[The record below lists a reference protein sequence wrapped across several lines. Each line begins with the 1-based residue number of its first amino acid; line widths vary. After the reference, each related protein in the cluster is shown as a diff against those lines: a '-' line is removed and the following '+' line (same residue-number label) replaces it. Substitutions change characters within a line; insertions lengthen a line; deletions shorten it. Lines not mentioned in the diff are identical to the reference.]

1 MTCRQQREASIEQE
15 GWQPPA
21 APRVAIVHD
30 WLVTWAGA
38 EKVLDILLARFPH
51 AELFTTVCFLDE
63 TQVTALRG
71 RTIRTSFIQ
80 RLPGARRHYRRYLP
94 LMPLAVEQF
103 DLKGFDLIL
112 SSSHAVAKGV
122 IPDPGAVHV
131 CYCYSPMRYAWDM
144 QHQYLRQTGARG
156 LKGALMRWQ
165 LHKLR
170 LWDFASAQRVD
181 HFIAIS
187 HYIQRRIERFYRRE
201 AEVVYPPVETDR
213 YRHDRPREN
222 YYLAA
227 SRLVPYKRLDL
238 VIEAFNRMPERELI
252 VIGDGPERRR
262 LEALAGPNVSLLGY
276 QEDAVLIDY
285 LERTRAF
292 VFMAEEDF
300 GILPVEAQAAG
311 APVIGYG
318 VGGVAETVIDGLT
331 GVHVP
336 RQQAGALCQAVD
348 MFEGRQAEDPGA
360 FPSLACRESALRFAR
375 SVFDAELGKHLDEWL
390 PQAPYAPPFSDAN
403 SASADLCQS

>member
-1 MTCRQQREASIEQE
+1 MTH
-15 GWQPPA
+15 QPPDELFAGEAGPAPVRSA
-21 APRVAIVHD
+21 AEPRVAIVHD

-38 EKVLDILLARFPH
+38 EKVLDVLLQRFPG
-51 AELFTTVCFLDE
+51 AELFTVVNFLDD
-63 TQVTALRG
+63 TRAPALRG
-71 RTIRTSFIQ
+71 RAIHTSFIQ

-112 SSSHAVAKGV
+112 SSSHAVAKGI

-165 LHKLR
+165 LHRLR
-170 LWDFASAQRVD
+170 LWDLASAQRVD

-187 HYIQRRIERFYRRE
+187 HYIQRRIECFYRRE
-201 AEVVYPPVETDR
+201 AEVIYPPVETAR
-213 YRHDRPREN
+213 FRHDRPREGF
-222 YYLAA
+222 YLAA
-227 SRLVPYKRLDL
+227 SRLVPYKRIDL
-238 VIEAFNRMPERELI
+238 VIDAFNRMPDRRLV

-276 QEDAVLIDY
+276 QEDAVLIDH

-318 VGGVAETVIDGLT
+318 VGGVAETVVHGDT
-331 GVHVP
+331 GWHVP
-336 RQQAGALCQAVD
+336 RQDVHALIDAIHA
-348 MFEGRQAEDPGA
+348 FE
-360 FPSLACRESALRFAR
+360 SSALGADDALAAR
-375 SVFDAELGKHLDEWL
+375 CHRRAQEFDRRCFEAALDRCLARHAVEV
-390 PQAPYAPPFSDAN
+390 AH
-403 SASADLCQS
+403 ADG

>member
-1 MTCRQQREASIEQE
+1 M
-15 GWQPPA
+15 QPA
-21 APRVAIVHD
+21 EELKVAIVHD
-30 WLVTWAGA
+30 WLVTWGGA
-38 EKVLDILLARFPH
+38 EKVLEVLLARFPQ
-51 AELFTTVCFLDE
+51 AELFTMVNFLDE
-63 TQVTALRG
+63 AQIPALRG
-71 RTIRTSFIQ
+71 RSIRTSFIQ

-112 SSSHAVAKGV
+112 SSSHAVAKGI
-122 IPDPGAVHV
+122 IPDPEAVHV

-144 QHQYLRQTGARG
+144 QHQYLRQSGARG
-156 LKGALMRWQ
+156 VKAALMRWQ

-187 HYIQRRIERFYRRE
+187 HYIQRRIKCFYRRE
-201 AEVVYPPVETDR
+201 AEVVYPPVETAR
-213 YRHDRPREN
+213 FRHDRPREGF
-222 YYLAA
+222 YLTA

-238 VIEAFNRMPERELI
+238 VIEAFNRMPERQLI

-262 LEALAGPNVSLLGY
+262 LEVLAGPSITMLGY
-276 QEDAVLIDY
+276 QDDAVLIDH
-285 LERTRAF
+285 LERARAF

-318 VGGVAETVIDGLT
+318 VGGLAETVIDGVS
-331 GVHVP
+331 GIHVG
-336 RQQAGALCQAVD
+336 RQDAKALCQAVAT
-348 MFEGRQAEDPGA
+348 FEHRQTEDPDA
-360 FPSLACRESALRFAR
+360 YPPVACRDSARRFGSA
-375 SVFDAELGKHLDEWL
+375 VFDAELGRRLNAWL
-390 PQAPYAPPFSDAN
+390 PHSSDEPP
-403 SASADLCQS
+403 